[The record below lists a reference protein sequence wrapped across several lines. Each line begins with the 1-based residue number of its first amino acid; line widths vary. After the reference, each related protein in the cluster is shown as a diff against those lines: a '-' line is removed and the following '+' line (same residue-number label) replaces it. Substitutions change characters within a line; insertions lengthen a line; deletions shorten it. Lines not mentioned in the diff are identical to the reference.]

1 MPVKLTF
8 TALLLVQNGLP
19 AYEILALGLLVT
31 TTLVVAVT
39 PVQPAD
45 DVTVTVYVPA
55 LAAWA
60 LLIVGFCE
68 VDANPFGPAHEYV
81 PPPLDTKLIVL
92 PTHTVAP
99 IAHAVGIAFTTT
111 VAVAVELHPAADVT
125 VTVYVPALAACAL
138 LIVGFCKLE
147 EKLLGPAHE

>member
-1 MPVKLTF
+1 MVLPTQPVAPVADAVGK
-8 TALLLVQNGLP
+8 AL
-19 AYEILALGLLVT
+19 T
-31 TTLVVAVT
+31 TTVIVAVAA
-39 PVQPAD
+39 QPAAE
-45 DVTVTVYVPA
+45 VTVTVYVPA
-55 LAAWA
+55 LAACA
-60 LLIVGFCE
+60 LLIAGFCE

-99 IAHAVGIAFTTT
+99 VADAVGIAFTTT

-138 LIVGFCKLE
+138 LIVGFCE
-147 EKLLGPAHE
+147 VDANPFGPAHE